1 MGKSDRRTATI
12 WVPLAEIQ
20 ISKRRRRS
28 ISRSTVERYRLWLDQ
43 GRDPP
48 PVRLARQGSAYVV
61 RDGRHRIAAALA
73 AGHTLVKAEL
83 KAIAGWLGRR
93 SARRTSTRPATTKQ
107 HTRGRS
113 SAGRATRLQREGAG
127 STPAVSTQS
136 PNQNEACAVW
146 TRCARAPLR
155 PREPR

>member
-83 KAIAGWLGRR
+83 QAIAGWLGRR
-93 SARRTSTRPATTKQ
+93 SARRTSTRPATTQQ
-107 HTRGRS
+107 HLGDEALPAEQLVCSEKERV
-113 SAGRATRLQREGAG
+113 RLPP
-127 STPAVSTQS
+127 SPLTPASVVSTARQS
-136 PNQNEACAVW
+136 PLYG
-146 TRCARAPLR
+146 R
-155 PREPR
+155 